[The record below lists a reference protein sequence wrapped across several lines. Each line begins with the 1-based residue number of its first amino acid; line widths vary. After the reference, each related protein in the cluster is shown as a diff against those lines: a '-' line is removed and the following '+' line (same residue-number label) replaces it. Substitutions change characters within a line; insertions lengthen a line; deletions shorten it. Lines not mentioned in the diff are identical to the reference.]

1 MPRAR
6 EGDAR
11 RASGVAALLLQLRPT
26 TPSAEVWAG
35 NQDAG
40 DAGGTDHESGHV
52 SRNLLGDD
60 DSFVVARRDVH
71 AYHCP
76 PPQGFF
82 VATLDGG
89 STLREQILDISK
101 AYAESMVE
109 PDGVADDFGRK
120 SISAVARRLALHSPI
135 LSVTRST

>member
-1 MPRAR
+1 MQAGLTTSRVTFR
-6 EGDAR
+6 EIFSATTIHLWSRVEMCTRTTAR
-11 RASGVAALLLQLRPT
+11 RR
-26 TPSAEVWAG
+26 
-35 NQDAG
+35 
-40 DAGGTDHESGHV
+40 
-52 SRNLLGDD
+52 
-60 DSFVVARRDVH
+60 
-71 AYHCP
+71 
-76 PPQGFF
+76 